1 MLSYRALLAFFLNMY
16 QNTSICF
23 TYQAYKATGVD
34 FDTTTI
40 LGAVFSRRSSVNCCK
55 VVFIKSTL
63 LISSENAFNH
73 VTAISTF

>member
-34 FDTTTI
+34 FDTTDI
-40 LGAVFSRRSSVNCCK
+40 LGAVFSRRSSV
-55 VVFIKSTL
+55 KSPQ
-63 LISSENAFNH
+63 
-73 VTAISTF
+73 

>member
-34 FDTTTI
+34 FDTTAI
-40 LGAVFSRRSSVNCCK
+40 LGAVFSRRSSVNL
-55 VVFIKSTL
+55 VSVFGKLIIIYESRYCML
-63 LISSENAFNH
+63 LLFA
-73 VTAISTF
+73 

>member
-34 FDTTTI
+34 FDTTAI
-40 LGAVFSRRSSVNCCK
+40 LGAVFFLAVL
-55 VVFIKSTL
+55 V
-63 LISSENAFNH
+63 LIAAKNYL
-73 VTAISTF
+73 

>member
-34 FDTTTI
+34 FDTTAI
-40 LGAVFSRRSSVNCCK
+40 LGAVFFRRSSVKFFQNLEVCCK
-55 VVFIKSTL
+55 KIN
-63 LISSENAFNH
+63 I
-73 VTAISTF
+73 